1 MNKNISDY
9 IAKIKPDLVVYPT
22 NAFEPLVS
30 EIPIICKNYKVK
42 SYFLIDNWDNLS
54 SKSILINQP
63 DYISVWGKQTANHA
77 KKIQGISSKKYLLMV
92 HLDMSL
98 SLK

>member
-9 IAKIKPDLVVYPT
+9 VAKIKPDLVVYPT

-30 EIPIICKNYKVK
+30 EIPIICKNHKVK

-63 DYISVWGKQTANHA
+63 DYISVWGSRQQ
-77 KKIQGISSKKYLLMV
+77 IM
-92 HLDMSL
+92 
-98 SLK
+98 LKRFKAYHQKNIY

>member
-77 KKIQGISSKKYLLMV
+77 KRFKVYHQKNIY
-92 HLDMSL
+92 
-98 SLK
+98 

>member
-1 MNKNISDY
+1 MNKSVTKY
-9 IAKIKPDLVVYPT
+9 LKKLKPDLVIYPT

-30 EIPIICKNYKVK
+30 EIPIICKKLDIK

-54 SKSILINQP
+54 SKSILINHP

-77 KKIQGISSKKYLLMV
+77 RKIQKYQKKSIFV
-92 HLDMSL
+92 
-98 SLK
+98 